1 MGVGSR
7 GTEWKLSDGL
17 MDVASVRSPATR
29 KRRPTRAIR
38 GAIDRWCS
46 GADGSAIIY
55 TASFSKETSPPS
67 RDRPPRGALDFM
79 GIYEPQPA
87 EIDSP
92 ASRNHGQPMLVMPEG
107 FSPFANTRTSGRK
120 KKLANIVVPYR
131 VTDEKQ

>member
-1 MGVGSR
+1 MEAQRWVNGCGERQVPCDEETTSH
-7 GTEWKLSDGL
+7 KSHK
-17 MDVASVRSPATR
+17 RS
-29 KRRPTRAIR
+29 
-38 GAIDRWCS
+38 DRWCS